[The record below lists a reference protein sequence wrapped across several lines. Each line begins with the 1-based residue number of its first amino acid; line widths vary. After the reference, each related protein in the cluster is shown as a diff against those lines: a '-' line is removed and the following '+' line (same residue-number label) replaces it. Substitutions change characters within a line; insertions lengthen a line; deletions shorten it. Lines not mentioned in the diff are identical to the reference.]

1 MKEYESIIEYINLER
16 KNPLGCGRLAPLIKI
31 INNKEEIVKELLD
44 RPENKHCS
52 NLLCFLDYGLHSYL
66 KLNSYYEDYDS
77 ETVYKAIIYVLETF
91 RDLDEE
97 TKWSING
104 EEFIKLVNG
113 GKENV

>member
-1 MKEYESIIEYINLER
+1 MINFELVFEYINLER
-16 KNPLGCGRLAPLIKI
+16 KNPIGCGRLAPIIKMV
-31 INNKEEIVKELLD
+31 NDRYEIVKELLD

-66 KLNSYYEDYDS
+66 NINYCIEDYNM
-77 ETVYKAIIYVLETF
+77 ETVINGIFYVLETF

-97 TKWSING
+97 TKWKING
-104 EEFIKLVNG
+104 EEFIKLLNG